1 MHVTSRRFGSLVALV
16 GILGTAACEHTKEN
30 SSLSTTVMQERR
42 AEAGQHPAHE
52 ALALIFDRKLLVQTG
67 PAQWH
72 LRAPSLGE
80 KGMCRRS
87 AFQSQP
93 HTSGCTGVLIRPQV
107 LVTTSSCARRQA
119 CSDMGIVFGF
129 DLDSVASDPKM
140 PSAQQIARC
149 QRVDERPNGLS
160 LVWLQGAPQ
169 TKVTPA
175 QIAATAAPTA
185 GQTTEVD
192 VLSHPAGIPAKWTRT
207 TLRPPFGAL
216 GQAAQIDASPSEVS
230 DGAAVFAPH
239 SSVLVGIV
247 RTDDEAVING
257 EGCGAWHDCTR
268 PPCRQTVLQDFGLD
282 ER

>member
-1 MHVTSRRFGSLVALV
+1 M
-16 GILGTAACEHTKEN
+16 EEN
-30 SSLSTTVMQERR
+30 STAPMAVMQERR
-42 AEAGQHPAHE
+42 VEAGQHPAHD
-52 ALALIFDRKLLVQTG
+52 ALALIVDRKLLVQSG

-80 KGMCRRS
+80 KGMCRGS
-87 AFQSQP
+87 AFERQP
-93 HTSGCTGVLIRPQV
+93 HTSGCTAVLIRPQV
-107 LVTTSSCARRQA
+107 LVTTSSCARRQS

-129 DLDSVASDPKM
+129 DLDSVASEPRT
-140 PSAQQIARC
+140 PRAQQIARC

-160 LVWLQGAPQ
+160 LVWLQAAPQ

-207 TLRPPFGAL
+207 TLHPPLGTL
-216 GQAAQIDASPSEVS
+216 GQAGQVDASPSEVS

-239 SSVLVGIV
+239 SSILVGLV
-247 RTDDEAVING
+247 RTDHEAVINR

-282 ER
+282 EK